1 MAKVMLMEDDST
13 MRSLLQTLLEM
24 EGFQVALGSGNTDAL
39 IDDLRRQKPDLIL
52 MDVHLAG
59 EVNGIDLLKEIRS
72 DEEIAHARVI
82 LISGMNY
89 EQDALAA
96 GADGFLQKP
105 YMIDDLL
112 NLVREVLPPEKK
124 N

>member
-24 EGFQVALGSGNTDAL
+24 EGFEVALGSGNTDTL

-59 EVNGIDLLKEIRS
+59 EINGIDLLKEIRS

-112 NLVREVLPPEKK
+112 NMVREVLPPEKK

>member
-24 EGFQVALGSGNTDAL
+24 EGFEVALGSGNTDTL

>member
-24 EGFQVALGSGNTDAL
+24 EGFEVALGSGNTDTL

-59 EVNGIDLLKEIRS
+59 EINGIDLLKEIRS

>member
-1 MAKVMLMEDDST
+1 MAKVMLLEDDPT

-24 EGFQVALGSGNTDAL
+24 EGFEIALGSGNTETL
-39 IDDLRRQKPDLIL
+39 IDDLRRQKPDLVL

-72 DEEIAHARVI
+72 DEEIAHVRVI

-96 GADGFLQKP
+96 GANGFLQKP

-112 NLVREVLPPEKK
+112 KMVREVLPPEKK